1 LTATLKIKYNTT
13 QICIRGLLRKNSVRI
28 AKYWNKL
35 PDNITNAPS
44 TNAFKNRLIDKHW
57 KDEDIY
63 SSNAITEF
71 IVNIKK
77 NGELSKCIFD
87 FFFFFY
93 SFVNFTI
100 KNLLFSFL
108 SNFSRD

>member
-63 SSNAITEF
+63 YLDYKSEI
-71 IVNIKK
+71 
-77 NGELSKCIFD
+77 
-87 FFFFFY
+87 
-93 SFVNFTI
+93 
-100 KNLLFSFL
+100 
-108 SNFSRD
+108 